1 MKKFKQVI
9 AENGPSPGAG
19 SQAVFGRNPSSGSFS
34 PSVVKKIN
42 AIIGSYVAEDLIDPM
57 SALTRI
63 RGSLS
68 NIGLTF
74 PAVSEDMMV
83 EQSGSIDLPL
93 TLFGGRFGKD
103 TDTPYDQFLDD
114 DGLSNTVEG
123 GLSLNITYETTD
135 TNQCRLR
142 ASIK

>member
-1 MKKFKQVI
+1 MKKFKEVI
-9 AENGPSPGAG
+9 AENGPVPGAG
-19 SQAVFGRNPSSGSFS
+19 IQPVFGRNPANGSFS

-42 AIIGSYVAEDLIDPM
+42 AIIGSYVAEDLTDPM

-74 PAVSEDMMV
+74 PAISEDMMA
-83 EQSGSIDLPL
+83 EQSGSVDLPL

-103 TDTPYDQFLDD
+103 TDTPHDEFLND
-114 DGLSNTVEG
+114 DGLSNKIEG
-123 GLSLNITYETTD
+123 GLPLNITYETTD

>member
-9 AENGPSPGAG
+9 AENGPIPGAG

-74 PAVSEDMMV
+74 SAVSEDMMV

>member
-9 AENGPSPGAG
+9 AENGPLPGAG
-19 SQAVFGRNPSSGSFS
+19 VQTIFGRNPSSGSFS

>member
-1 MKKFKQVI
+1 
-9 AENGPSPGAG
+9 
-19 SQAVFGRNPSSGSFS
+19 
-34 PSVVKKIN
+34 
-42 AIIGSYVAEDLIDPM
+42 M

-74 PAVSEDMMV
+74 PSIGEDMMT
-83 EQSGSIDLPL
+83 EDKGEMSLPL

-103 TDTPYDQFLDD
+103 TDTPYNEFIDD
-114 DGLSNTVEG
+114 DGLSNKIEG

>member
-9 AENGPSPGAG
+9 AENGPIPGAG
-19 SQAVFGRNPSSGSFS
+19 SQAVFGRNPASGSFS

-42 AIIGSYVAEDLIDPM
+42 AIIGSYVAEDLTDPM

-68 NIGLTF
+68 NIGLSF
-74 PAVSEDMMV
+74 SAVSDDMMA
-83 EQSGSIDLPL
+83 EQSGSMDLPL

-103 TDTPYDQFLDD
+103 TDTPQNEFIND
-114 DGLSNTVEG
+114 DGISNKIEG

>member
-9 AENGPSPGAG
+9 AENGPLPGAG
-19 SQAVFGRNPSSGSFS
+19 VQPVFGRNPAYGSFS
-34 PSVVKKIN
+34 PSVVKKVN
-42 AIIGSYVAEDLIDPM
+42 AIIGSYVVEDLTDPM

-68 NIGLTF
+68 NIGLSF
-74 PAVSEDMMV
+74 PAISEDMMV
-83 EQSGSIDLPL
+83 SEKGEMSLPL

-103 TDTPYDQFLDD
+103 VNTPHDEFLND
-114 DGLSNTVEG
+114 DGLSNTIEG
-123 GLSLNITYETTD
+123 GLSLNIAYETTD

>member
-9 AENGPSPGAG
+9 AENGPLPGGG
-19 SQAVFGRNPSSGSFS
+19 SQAVFGRNPANGSFS

-42 AIIGSYVAEDLIDPM
+42 AIIGSYVAEDLTDPM

-68 NIGLTF
+68 NIGLSF
-74 PAVSEDMMV
+74 SALSDDMMA
-83 EQSGSIDLPL
+83 EQSGSMDLPL

-103 TDTPYDQFLDD
+103 TDTPHNEFIND
-114 DGLSNTVEG
+114 DGISNKIEG

>member
-9 AENGPSPGAG
+9 AENGPIPGAG

>member
-9 AENGPSPGAG
+9 AENGPIPGAG
-19 SQAVFGRNPSSGSFS
+19 SQAVFGRNPASGSFS

-42 AIIGSYVAEDLIDPM
+42 AIIGSYVAEDLTDPM

-68 NIGLTF
+68 NIGLSF
-74 PAVSEDMMV
+74 SAVSDDMMA
-83 EQSGSIDLPL
+83 EQSGSMDLPL

-103 TDTPYDQFLDD
+103 TDTPYNEFIND
-114 DGLSNTVEG
+114 DGISNKIEG

>member
-9 AENGPSPGAG
+9 AENGPIPGG
-19 SQAVFGRNPSSGSFS
+19 GQQATFGRNPSSGSFG

-42 AIIGSYVAEDLIDPM
+42 AIIGSYVIEDLIDPM
-57 SALTRI
+57 AALTRI
-63 RGSLS
+63 RGSL
-68 NIGLTF
+68 NNLGLTY
-74 PAVSEDMMV
+74 PAVSDDMMV
-83 EQSGSIDLPL
+83 EQSGSMNLPL

-103 TDTPYDQFLDD
+103 TDTPHDQFIND
-114 DGLSNTVEG
+114 DGLSNGVEG

>member
-9 AENGPSPGAG
+9 AENGPIPGAG
-19 SQAVFGRNPSSGSFS
+19 VQAVFGRNPASGSFS
-34 PSVVKKIN
+34 PSVIKKIN

-68 NIGLTF
+68 NIGLSF
-74 PAVSEDMMV
+74 PAISDDMMA
-83 EQSGSIDLPL
+83 EQKGEMTLPL

-103 TDTPYDQFLDD
+103 TDTPHNEFIND
-114 DGLSNTVEG
+114 DGISNKIEG

>member
-1 MKKFKQVI
+1 MKKFREVI
-9 AENGPSPGAG
+9 AENGPIPGG
-19 SQAVFGRNPSSGSFS
+19 GQQATFGRNPAHGSFT
-34 PSVVKKIN
+34 PSVIKKVN
-42 AIIGSYVAEDLIDPM
+42 AIIGSYVAEDLTDPM

-74 PAVSEDMMV
+74 PSIGEDMMT
-83 EQSGSIDLPL
+83 EDKGEMSLPL
-93 TLFGGRFGKD
+93 TLFGGRFG
-103 TDTPYDQFLDD
+103 TPHNEFIDD
-114 DGLSNTVEG
+114 DGLSNKIEG

>member
-9 AENGPSPGAG
+9 AENGPIPGAG
-19 SQAVFGRNPSSGSFS
+19 SQAVFGRNPASGSFS

-42 AIIGSYVAEDLIDPM
+42 AIIGSYVAEDLTDPM

-68 NIGLTF
+68 NIGLSF
-74 PAVSEDMMV
+74 SAVSDDMMA
-83 EQSGSIDLPL
+83 EQSGSMDLPL

-103 TDTPYDQFLDD
+103 TDKPNNEFIND
-114 DGLSNTVEG
+114 DGISNKIEG

>member
-9 AENGPSPGAG
+9 AENGPVPGAG
-19 SQAVFGRNPSSGSFS
+19 VQPVFGRNSANGSFN

-42 AIIGSYVAEDLIDPM
+42 AIIGSYVAEDLTDPM

-68 NIGLTF
+68 NIGLSF
-74 PAVSEDMMV
+74 SAVSDDMMA
-83 EQSGSIDLPL
+83 EQSGSMDLPL

-103 TDTPYDQFLDD
+103 TDTPHNEFIND
-114 DGLSNTVEG
+114 DGISNKIEG

>member
-9 AENGPSPGAG
+9 AENGPLPGGG
-19 SQAVFGRNPSSGSFS
+19 SQAVFGRNPANGSFS
-34 PSVVKKIN
+34 PSVVKKVN
-42 AIIGSYVAEDLIDPM
+42 AIIGSYVIEDLTDPM

-68 NIGLTF
+68 NIGLSF
-74 PAVSEDMMV
+74 PAISDDMMA
-83 EQSGSIDLPL
+83 EQKGEMTLPL

-103 TDTPYDQFLDD
+103 TDTPHNEFIND
-114 DGLSNTVEG
+114 DGISNKIEG

>member
-9 AENGPSPGAG
+9 AENGPIPGAG
-19 SQAVFGRNPSSGSFS
+19 SQAVFGRNPANGSFS

-42 AIIGSYVAEDLIDPM
+42 AIIGSYVTEDLSDPQ

-74 PAVSEDMMV
+74 PAISEDMMA
-83 EQSGSIDLPL
+83 EKSGSMDLPL

-103 TDTPYDQFLDD
+103 TDTPHDQFIDD
-114 DGLSNTVEG
+114 DGLSNTIEG

>member
-9 AENGPSPGAG
+9 AENGPIPGAG
-19 SQAVFGRNPSSGSFS
+19 SQAVFGRNPANGSFS

-42 AIIGSYVAEDLIDPM
+42 AIIGSYVAEDLTDPM

-68 NIGLTF
+68 NIGLSF
-74 PAVSEDMMV
+74 PAISDDMMA
-83 EQSGSIDLPL
+83 EQSGSMDLPL

-103 TDTPYDQFLDD
+103 TDTPHNEFIND
-114 DGLSNTVEG
+114 DGISNKIEG

>member
-9 AENGPSPGAG
+9 AENGPIPGAG
-19 SQAVFGRNPSSGSFS
+19 SQAVFGRNPANGSFS

-42 AIIGSYVAEDLIDPM
+42 AIIGSYVAEDLTDPM

-68 NIGLTF
+68 NIGLSF
-74 PAVSEDMMV
+74 SAVSDDMMA
-83 EQSGSIDLPL
+83 EQSGSMDLPL

-103 TDTPYDQFLDD
+103 TDTPHNEFIND
-114 DGLSNTVEG
+114 DGISNKIEG

>member
-9 AENGPSPGAG
+9 AENGPIPGAG
-19 SQAVFGRNPSSGSFS
+19 VQAVFGRNPASGSFS
-34 PSVVKKIN
+34 PSVIKKIN

-63 RGSLS
+63 RGSLN

-74 PAVSEDMMV
+74 ASLSDDIMI
-83 EQSGSIDLPL
+83 EQSGSMDLPL

-103 TDTPYDQFLDD
+103 IDTPHDEFIND
-114 DGLSNTVEG
+114 DGLSNKIEG

>member
-1 MKKFKQVI
+1 MKKFKEI
-9 AENGPSPGAG
+9 ISENGPLPGGG
-19 SQAVFGRNPSSGSFS
+19 SQAVFGRNPANGSFS
-34 PSVVKKIN
+34 PSVVKKVN
-42 AIIGSYVAEDLIDPM
+42 AIIGLYVAEDLSDPQ

-68 NIGLTF
+68 NIGLSF
-74 PAVSEDMMV
+74 PAISEDMMAK
-83 EQSGSIDLPL
+83 EKGEMTLPL
-93 TLFGGRFGKD
+93 TLFGRRFGKD
-103 TDTPYDQFLDD
+103 IDTPHDEFLDD
-114 DGLSNTVEG
+114 DGLSNTIEG

>member
-9 AENGPSPGAG
+9 AENGPVPGAG
-19 SQAVFGRNPSSGSFS
+19 VQPVFGRNSANGSFN

-42 AIIGSYVAEDLIDPM
+42 AIIGSYVAEDLTDPM

-68 NIGLTF
+68 NIGLSF
-74 PAVSEDMMV
+74 PSVSDDMMA
-83 EQSGSIDLPL
+83 EQSGSMDLPL

-103 TDTPYDQFLDD
+103 TDTPHNEFIND
-114 DGLSNTVEG
+114 DGISNKIEG

>member
-1 MKKFKQVI
+1 MKKFREVI
-9 AENGPSPGAG
+9 AENGPIPGG
-19 SQAVFGRNPSSGSFS
+19 GQQATFGRNPANGSFT
-34 PSVVKKIN
+34 PSVIKKVN
-42 AIIGSYVAEDLIDPM
+42 AIIGSYVAEDLTDPM

-74 PAVSEDMMV
+74 PSIGEDMMT
-83 EQSGSIDLPL
+83 EDKGEMSLPL

-103 TDTPYDQFLDD
+103 TDTPYNEFIDD
-114 DGLSNTVEG
+114 DGLSNKIEG

>member
-9 AENGPSPGAG
+9 AENGILPNGKTEYG
-19 SQAVFGRNPSSGSFS
+19 TNPANGSFS

-42 AIIGSYVAEDLIDPM
+42 AIIGSYVAEDLTDPM

-68 NIGLTF
+68 NIGLSF
-74 PAVSEDMMV
+74 SAVSDDMMA
-83 EQSGSIDLPL
+83 EQSGSMDLPL

-103 TDTPYDQFLDD
+103 IDTPHDEFIND
-114 DGLSNTVEG
+114 DGISNTIEG

-142 ASIK
+142 AVIK

>member
-9 AENGPSPGAG
+9 AENGPVPGAG
-19 SQAVFGRNPSSGSFS
+19 VQPVFGRNSANGSFN

-42 AIIGSYVAEDLIDPM
+42 AIIGSYVAEDLTDPM

-68 NIGLTF
+68 NIGLSF
-74 PAVSEDMMV
+74 PSVSDDMMA
-83 EQSGSIDLPL
+83 EQSGSMDLPL

-103 TDTPYDQFLDD
+103 TDTPHDQFIND
-114 DGLSNTVEG
+114 DGISNKIEG

>member
-9 AENGPSPGAG
+9 AENGPIPGAG
-19 SQAVFGRNPSSGSFS
+19 SQAVFGRNPANGSFS

-42 AIIGSYVAEDLIDPM
+42 AIIGSYVAEDLTDPM

-68 NIGLTF
+68 NIGLSF
-74 PAVSEDMMV
+74 SAVSDDMMA
-83 EQSGSIDLPL
+83 EQSGSMDLPL

-103 TDTPYDQFLDD
+103 TDTPHDQFIND
-114 DGLSNTVEG
+114 DGISNKIEG

>member
-9 AENGPSPGAG
+9 AENGPIPGAG
-19 SQAVFGRNPSSGSFS
+19 SQAVFGRNPANGSFS
-34 PSVVKKIN
+34 PSVVKKVN
-42 AIIGSYVAEDLIDPM
+42 AIIGSYVAEDLTDPM

-68 NIGLTF
+68 NIGLSF
-74 PAVSEDMMV
+74 SAVSDDMMA
-83 EQSGSIDLPL
+83 EQSGSMDLPL

-103 TDTPYDQFLDD
+103 TDTPHNEFIND
-114 DGLSNTVEG
+114 DGISNKIEG

>member
-9 AENGPSPGAG
+9 AENGPLPGAG
-19 SQAVFGRNPSSGSFS
+19 VQPVFGRNPASGSFS

-42 AIIGSYVAEDLIDPM
+42 AIIGSYVAEDLTDPM

-68 NIGLTF
+68 NIGLSF
-74 PAVSEDMMV
+74 SAVSDDMMA
-83 EQSGSIDLPL
+83 EQSGSMDLPL

-103 TDTPYDQFLDD
+103 TDTPHDEFIND
-114 DGLSNTVEG
+114 DGISNKIEG